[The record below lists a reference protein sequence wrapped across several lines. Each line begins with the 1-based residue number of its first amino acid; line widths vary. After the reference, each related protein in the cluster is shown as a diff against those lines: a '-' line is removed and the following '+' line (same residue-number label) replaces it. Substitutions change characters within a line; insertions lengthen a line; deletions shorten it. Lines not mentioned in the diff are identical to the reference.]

1 MSRLTSEAGAGVA
14 VPVVA
19 AVAVNRTGAGA
30 AGVRHAAARLHIHL
44 PRLRQTQRPAH
55 TQTLQANKQT
65 NVYKSMEAQHSW
77 QIFQMNLRFLIST
90 KLSGE

>member
-65 NVYKSMEAQHSW
+65 NKRVQIHGSTTQLADISDEFAISNFYKA
-77 QIFQMNLRFLIST
+77 LR
-90 KLSGE
+90 